1 MNRKENIEQL
11 RNETFDVCII
21 GGGASGAGAALD
33 AATRGL
39 KVALIER
46 KDFGSETSS
55 RSTKLIHGGV
65 RYLEQAFK
73 NLDFGQLRQVKHGL
87 EERRFVLRNAPHLA
101 HPLALIT
108 PVFSTFEAFY
118 FSVGLKLYGLFAK
131 NDALPKATW
140 LNKAKTFARIP
151 TLSSNVHSSV
161 MYYDGQLDDARYCF
175 ALAHSA
181 DEAGAATLNY
191 AEVVSFEKNQDGRI
205 TAANVVSQ
213 LPEDEGLSLTI
224 NAKVFVNC
232 TGPFSDAVRILAN
245 PDEPAR
251 ITPAKGVHIL
261 IPKEFL
267 PGKEAMLIPK
277 TKDGR
282 VVFVIP
288 FENKVMVGTTDTP
301 YEALD
306 EEPLL
311 ESHEIGYLLETM
323 RPFFSKIPDRKDILS
338 GFGGLRPLISAKET
352 NRNDTK
358 SLLRDHAVELDA
370 KSGLISLL
378 GGKWTTYRLMGQ
390 DVVDAVCEVLNVNMV
405 SRTKEHY
412 LVGGKNYRPE
422 NYRNLMNTYYG
433 LPEDIAKHIS
443 EKYGNRAEDVLALTH
458 FNESWLRRLHPEYPF
473 IAAEVIYTVREEM
486 VVSLRDFFA
495 RRTRFELLDWAAAKD
510 TIPAVAELM
519 AGELHWTSEQKHQ
532 NITAYTD
539 LISHFQRKAG
549 MSVGS

>member
-1 MNRKENIEQL
+1 MNRKENIDQL
-11 RNETFDVCII
+11 KSETFDVCII

-46 KDFGSETSS
+46 KDFSSETSS

-87 EERRFVLRNAPHLA
+87 EERHYVLQNAPHLA

-108 PVFSTFEAFY
+108 PVFSAFEAFY
-118 FSVGLKLYGLFAK
+118 FSIGLKLYGLFAK
-131 NDALPKATW
+131 NDSLPKSEW
-140 LNKAKTFARIP
+140 LNKKKTFARIP
-151 TLSSNVHSSV
+151 TLSKNVHSSV

-181 DEAGAATLNY
+181 DKAGAATLNY
-191 AEVVSFEKNQDGRI
+191 AEVVNFEKDKNGKILSAKIKSR
-205 TAANVVSQ
+205 
-213 LPEDEGLSLTI
+213 LPEENGMELDI
-224 NAKVFVNC
+224 KAKVFVNC
-232 TGPFSDAVRILAN
+232 TGPFSDAVRIMAN
-245 PDEPAR
+245 SAEEKR
-251 ITPAKGVHIL
+251 ITPSKGVHIL

-267 PGKEAMLIPK
+267 PGEEAMLIPK

-301 YEALD
+301 YTAL
-306 EEPLL
+306 ENEPIL
-311 ESHEIGYLLETM
+311 ESKEVDYLLETM
-323 RPFFSKIPDRKDILS
+323 QPFFSKLPERQDILS
-338 GFGGLRPLISAKET
+338 GFGGLRPLISARGA

-358 SLLRDHAVELDA
+358 SLLRDHAVELDE

-390 DVVDAVCEVLNVNMV
+390 DVIDAVCEVLNVKTR
-405 SRTKEHY
+405 SQTKNHY
-412 LVGGKNYRPE
+412 LVGGKNYRPD
-422 NYRNLMNTYYG
+422 NFKNLINTYA
-433 LPEDIAKHIS
+433 LPADVAKHIS
-443 EKYGNRAEDVLALTH
+443 EKYGDRAEEVLALTH
-458 FNESWLRRLHPEYPF
+458 FDETLTQRLHPDYPF
-473 IAAEVIYTVREEM
+473 IEAEVVYTVREEM

-495 RRTRFELLDWAAAKD
+495 RRTRFELLSWEASKKA
-510 TIPAVAELM
+510 IPKVADLM
-519 AGELHWTSEQKHQ
+519 AKELHWSTEQKQ
-532 NITAYTD
+532 LNIATYTD
-539 LISHFQRKAG
+539 LISYFQTQAG
-549 MSVGS
+549 VVN